1 MRADAAVVWDPALLG
16 YDMGGDHP
24 FNPIRL
30 QLTMRLSQALG
41 VLDGVEFVVP
51 EAADD
56 VELGRVHRPDY
67 VAAVREAPMA
77 SWDVGHGLGT
87 ADNPVFDRM
96 HAASALVVGG
106 SLAAARRIVDGA
118 DRAVNLAGGLHHA
131 MPDRAAG
138 FCVYNDCAVAIS
150 WLLDNG
156 VDRVA
161 YLDVDVHH
169 GDGVQT
175 VFYNDPRVLTISLHQ
190 HPATLWPGTGSVT
203 ELGGPN
209 AQGSAVNIP
218 FLPGTRDAA
227 WLRAFHATVPSLLE
241 VFKPQVLVTQCG
253 VDTHVEDPLADLAL
267 SVDGHREI
275 YRTMRDLAQTYAGGK
290 WLVTGGGGY
299 ELLRVV
305 PRSWTHLLATVLD
318 RDLPVDTAVP
328 VEWATAVRQVA
339 PNVVLPSTMGDG
351 GSNGSDGSSGTV
363 AFERWGGGRDEPVD
377 NVIRDV
383 RGAVFPL
390 HGLDPDDPRD

>member
-1 MRADAAVVWDPALLG
+1 MGDRVDAAVVWDPALLG
-16 YDMGGDHP
+16 YDLGGDHP

-30 QLTMRLSQALG
+30 ELTMRLAGALG
-41 VLDGVEFVVP
+41 VLDGVDLIAP
-51 EAADD
+51 EPADD
-56 VELGRVHRPDY
+56 SEISRVHRPDY

-87 ADNPVFDRM
+87 SDNPVFDQM

-106 SLAAARRIVDGA
+106 TLAAAKRIAEGSA
-118 DRAVNLAGGLHHA
+118 DRAISLAGGLHHA

-156 VDRVA
+156 FDRIA

-169 GDGVQT
+169 GDGVQA
-175 VFYNDPRVLTISLHQ
+175 VFYDDPRVLTISLHQ
-190 HPATLWPGTGSVT
+190 HPATLWPGTGAVS
-203 ELGGPN
+203 ELGGPG
-209 AQGSAVNIP
+209 AQGTSVNIP
-218 FLPGTRDAA
+218 LAPGTRDSA
-227 WLRAFHATVPSLLE
+227 WLRAFHATVPSL
-241 VFKPQVLVTQCG
+241 VAAFRPQVLVTQCG

-267 SVDGHREI
+267 SVDGHRRI
-275 YRTMRDLAQTYAGGK
+275 YQAVRELAERHTGGK

-318 RDLPVDTAVP
+318 RDIPVERSVP
-328 VEWATAVRQVA
+328 VEWAAGVRKIA
-339 PNVVLPSTMGDG
+339 PNAVLPSVMGDG
-351 GSNGSDGSSGTV
+351 ADVT
-363 AFERWGGGRDEPVD
+363 FEPWGGGRDQPVD
-377 NVIRDV
+377 TVIRDV
-383 RGAVFPL
+383 RGAIFPL